1 MLRCKFR
8 RGMFRLIVL
17 NLLSAMFIPALNR
30 KKTFIRR
37 TDCGCMGPHAWRK
50 TIEWD
55 AEDFAKLLLAV
66 DDISIERFFLLSHVL
81 GRICHCL
88 CRIRSHHVVACHTP
102 CHERP
107 YFVYTFHALCL
118 SIHYCIS
125 CKRYSIQY
133 KCTAIQ
139 PARDQY
145 NNQHCARRVAAC
157 TRLQKS

>member
-81 GRICHCL
+81 GRICNCL

-107 YFVYTFHALCL
+107 YFVYTFGRGRGPFFNNYIRLGANEYIPV
-118 SIHYCIS
+118 SRWMQTR
-125 CKRYSIQY
+125 KR
-133 KCTAIQ
+133 
-139 PARDQY
+139 PA
-145 NNQHCARRVAAC
+145 
-157 TRLQKS
+157 